1 MSKIKELPYK
11 EGAAAFRAGKGTKE
25 NPYWE
30 GFEQGM
36 EWAFHEWL
44 NGWSD
49 EHAFKIIKER
59 NERSGS

>member
-11 EGAAAFRAGKGTKE
+11 QGYEARKAGKRTRD

-30 GFEQGM
+30 NYEQGL
-36 EWAFHEWL
+36 EWAFHAWL

-49 EHAFKIIKER
+49 ANSDTPKETD
-59 NERSGS
+59 ERR

>member
-11 EGAAAFRAGKGTKE
+11 QGAAAFLAGKGTKE

-30 GFEQGM
+30 TYENGL
-36 EWAFHEWL
+36 EWAFHSWL

-49 EHAFKIIKER
+49 EHAVKVIKER
-59 NERSGS
+59 NGQQGT